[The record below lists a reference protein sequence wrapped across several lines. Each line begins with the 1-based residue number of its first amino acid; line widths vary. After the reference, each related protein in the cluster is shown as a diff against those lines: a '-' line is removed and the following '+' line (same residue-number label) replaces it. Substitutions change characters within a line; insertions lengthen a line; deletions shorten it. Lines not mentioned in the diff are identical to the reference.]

1 MKWAKL
7 RILYYQMFSKHIRIS
22 KETNT
27 PILYEEY
34 DTHNYYY
41 MINNN
46 KNMIYSLDEMYEIM
60 KKDKPIDPF
69 TRLPIKEWCYV
80 KVSIAK

>member
-1 MKWAKL
+1 MLWDKI
-7 RILYYQMFSKHIRIS
+7 RILYYELICKHVKLSR
-22 KETNT
+22 ETNT
-27 PILYEEY
+27 PILFDDYNIKE
-34 DTHNYYY
+34 HYY

-69 TRLPIKEWCYV
+69 TRLPIKSWCFV
-80 KVSIAK
+80 KVSISK

>member
-1 MKWAKL
+1 MLWDKL
-7 RILYYQMFSKHIRIS
+7 RILYYELICKHVKLSR
-22 KETNT
+22 ETNT
-27 PILYEEY
+27 PILFDDYNTKE
-34 DTHNYYY
+34 HYY

-69 TRLPIKEWCYV
+69 TRLPIKSWCFV
-80 KVSIAK
+80 KVSISK